1 MKMLVRLLT
10 GLWLGWS
17 CTAAAAVV
25 AGYQQPDARLA
36 ALVEQQ
42 TLPQTLL
49 SADEQWLSL
58 AYPAARPEVQTLA
71 TELQQSRGLAGLLI
85 DEKRLLQAPKQ
96 RIGRYLLQQPAG
108 QIRWHIQAEPDH
120 FLMAGRFSPDSRFFS
135 YLEVNA
141 EAVLLRLVE
150 LASGQVRRYPAPLNA
165 VLGPQYQWQPDSQGL
180 LLLQASADNQAV
192 FASKAPLSPLLQQ
205 SSSTATPSRTVQLL
219 LQHQADA
226 ERFLRLIT
234 APLFALDL
242 QLKARQ
248 LSVAQPIVDFQLS
261 PDQQYL
267 LLETLPPPYS
277 YQLPMAKFNRS
288 FAVLRRADGQ
298 LLPVGERQHSG
309 AGIRQ
314 VHWHPLQ
321 AASLYWQQTRRTKT
335 SDVST
340 QPQLS
345 LHRLVAASA
354 LPGADTQLLQLEG
367 QLQHWYWAED
377 GQALLLLKQRKQQLA
392 YWWRP
397 EVAATLA
404 EPAAALRL
412 WYRLPASA
420 QSPGDIRLSSAGNG
434 LPLLR
439 HRSGII
445 FRRQIPQQQQQW
457 WRYQADAPLSAQQ
470 PELLWQSQPQYREQ
484 LLHLSQD
491 GSLLLKR
498 QSPRQPPSLIWRQ
511 AKAAAPVE
519 QVLAQMPA
527 LATALAQLRVEQVS
541 FQRADGVRL
550 SGRLYLPA
558 DFRRSQGPLP
568 TLIWAYPREYDSQQ
582 QLDEARVHP
591 LDYPVFNASSAAAM
605 AVAGF
610 AVFDK
615 VSMPILASNKKQ
627 ANDQYL
633 PQLVANAEAAVA
645 VLERLGVAKRGNI
658 AIGGHSYGAFMVANL
673 LAHTDLFAA
682 GIARSGAYNRTL
694 TPFGF
699 QSEQRHLWQQPELY
713 LSMSPYLA
721 ATKIKA
727 PLLLIHGSHDQNSG
741 TRPLQSELMYQALQ
755 GLGRVSRLVILPAE
769 GHHYQARQSLLHL
782 LWEQQQWL
790 QQHLQATDRSEVV
803 VERR

>member
-1 MKMLVRLLT
+1 MKTLLMLLCCC
-10 GLWLGWS
+10 WLS
-17 CTAAAAVV
+17 FSYAAAGS
-25 AGYQQPDARLA
+25 AGYQQPEPRLA

-42 TLPQTLL
+42 ALPQTLS
-49 SADEQWLSL
+49 SADEQWLVL

-85 DEKRLLQAPKQ
+85 DEKRLLVLPKQ
-96 RIGRYLLQQPAG
+96 RIGRYLLQSPAG
-108 QIRWHIQAEPDH
+108 QLRWQIEAQAGH
-120 FLMAGRFSPDSRFFS
+120 FFWAGRFSPDSRFFS
-135 YLEVNA
+135 YLEVSA
-141 EAVLLRLVE
+141 DAVLLRLVE
-150 LASGQVRRYPAPLNA
+150 LSSGQVRRYPAPLNA

-180 LLLQASADNQAV
+180 LVLQASADNKAV
-192 FASKAPLSPLLQQ
+192 FASKAPLSPVLQQ
-205 SSSTATPSRTVQLL
+205 SSSTPTPSRTVQML

-226 ERFLRLIT
+226 DRFLQLIK

-242 QLKARQ
+242 QLNARQ
-248 LSVAQPIVDFQLS
+248 LTAAQPLAHFQLS

-277 YQLPMAKFNRS
+277 YQLPMPKFNRS
-288 FAVLRRADGQ
+288 FALLRRADGQ
-298 LLPVGERQHSG
+298 LLSIGSRQH
-309 AGIRQ
+309 ADPAMQQ

-321 AASLYWQQTRRTKT
+321 DATLYWYET
-335 SDVST
+335 SREAATATAKAKV
-340 QPQLS
+340 L
-345 LHRLVAASA
+345 LGIHRLVAATA
-354 LPGADTQLLQLEG
+354 VPAADTRVLQLEG
-367 QLQHWYWAED
+367 QLQRWYWAED
-377 GQALLLLKQRKQQLA
+377 GQALLLLKRHQQQLA
-392 YWWRP
+392 YWWQSERS
-397 EVAATLA
+397 AIAA
-404 EPAAALRL
+404 EPTAALRL
-412 WYRLPASA
+412 WYRLPANA
-420 QSPGDIRLSSAGNG
+420 ASPGQIRLSTAASG
-434 LPLLR
+434 LPLLSSR
-439 HRSGII
+439 HGVTLLQ
-445 FRRQIPQQQQQW
+445 QIPQQQQKL
-457 WRYQADAPLSAQQ
+457 WRYRADQPLMAQQ
-470 PELLWQSQPQYREQ
+470 PQLLWQSQSQYREQ
-484 LLHLSQD
+484 LLHHSRD

-498 QSPRQPPSLIWRQ
+498 QSPRQPPRLIWRQ
-511 AKAAAPVE
+511 AKAATQPVE
-519 QVLAQMPA
+519 LLLAQMPA
-527 LATALAQLRVEQVS
+527 LPTAVRQLSIEQVS

-582 QLDEARVHP
+582 QVDDARVHP
-591 LDYPVFNASSAAAM
+591 LDYPVFSASSAAAM
-605 AVAGF
+605 AAAGF

-615 VSMPILASNKKQ
+615 VSMPILASHKQQ

-633 PQLVANAEAAVA
+633 PQLIANAEAAVA

-713 LSMSPYLA
+713 LAMSPYLA

-769 GHHYQARQSLLHL
+769 GHHYQAQQSLLHL

-790 QQHLQATDRSEVV
+790 QQHLQTDDRSEVV